1 MVVAGIIAVKQ
12 RGQRLDLDFMN
23 IEHSKDKQ
31 KIFFLVRAYNDLDCR
46 IPLILN
52 FASDKFYNVRIVGIP
67 TNNGYNHPE
76 KHELYETIKQKGVK
90 FQSIFLSKNIPI
102 YIRYIYYVHKWARYN
117 LKNIE
122 RKSKSQMLNFLL
134 SRIINFPLI
143 FFVRHNKKWIAK
155 AVNEMKNSIIIID
168 EIAFQKNRSNVVK
181 EIVDNKDKNNF
192 SMYVLQTGQNT
203 FTNLWFDKEK
213 VIFKTHKIPIAKKYI
228 VPSEND
234 KNILKEEWPNENIIV
249 AGNTRF
255 DSSWINTLAE
265 IASKNIEKDHLL
277 KKNSNKKIVFMLSKI
292 EYGVDLQN
300 LVETINICATI
311 ENSCVIIKPHTRG
324 MTLDA
329 TKNQLN
335 NNVYNGTKYSSNELT
350 VWADTVLFTGSS
362 IIFQA
367 ILLKKK
373 VIYLKHCHKYNTI
386 FDDSDAVLIA
396 NSANDVKKFVIEVG
410 IDKTIQEKVD
420 NFLKVNIHNGIN
432 SGLVC
437 KNIKNQI
444 EQWESSNLKGSE
456 T

>member
-1 MVVAGIIAVKQ
+1 MKNKV
-12 RGQRLDLDFMN
+12 
-23 IEHSKDKQ
+23 
-31 KIFFLVRAYNDLDCR
+31 FFLTRAYNDLDCR
-46 IPLILN
+46 MPLLLE
-52 FASDKFYNVRIVGIP
+52 FCKDKKYHSVSIIGIP
-67 TNNGYNHPE
+67 TNKGINNPK
-76 KHELYETIKQKGVK
+76 KHELSKFLLENNIQITTIYNLANNKPLLKAIYLFYDKINQNHLNKLLAKAFNKIKKQV
-90 FQSIFLSKNIPI
+90 FRIILFLS
-102 YIRYIYYVHKWARYN
+102 ARD
-117 LKNIE
+117 KIWIE
-122 RKSKSQMLNFLL
+122 KIIQYFKS
-134 SRIINFPLI
+134 
-143 FFVRHNKKWIAK
+143 
-155 AVNEMKNSIIIID
+155 SIIIMD
-168 EIAFQKNRSNVVK
+168 EIAFQKGRSFFVDELIKKYN
-181 EIVDNKDKNNF
+181 IVDYSIYSF
-192 SMYVLQTGQNT
+192 STGQDT
-203 FTNLWFDKEK
+203 FLNLWHDKKVDYGFKLYEK
-213 VIFKTHKIPIAKKYI
+213 ACIPLF
-228 VPSEND
+228 VPSKND
-234 KNILKEEWPNENIIV
+234 KNVMLKKLPVESIDV
-249 AGNTRF
+249 VGNTRF

-367 ILLKKK
+367 MLLKKK